1 MTSNLANDLTGELAG
16 GGERRSGGSRLRR
29 ALPEDAVAIADLMR
43 SSKAVAMPWLRVPHT
58 AEEDRNWVAT
68 VLLPE
73 HDVWLAT
80 DEDAITGVVALT
92 PGHLEQLY
100 VATDRQGAGVGRL
113 LLDHAKRLHPG
124 GLELWVFQ
132 RNARARRFYENAGFV
147 LAEVTDGETTE
158 EREPDARYVW
168 RPAERADGGNGP
180 DDGKGP
186 DGGV

>member
-1 MTSNLANDLTGELAG
+1 MTEHSTTIA
-16 GGERRSGGSRLRR
+16 LRQAR
-29 ALPEDAVAIADLMR
+29 PEDAVTIADLIR
-43 SSKAVAMPWLRVPHT
+43 SSKGTAMPWLAVPHT

-80 DEDAITGVVALT
+80 ADDGAGNGSGGERIAGILALT

-100 VATDRQGAGVGRL
+100 VATDQQGAGIGRL
-113 LLDHAKRLHPG
+113 LVDHAKRLHPG

-132 RNARARRFYENAGFV
+132 RNARARRFYESAGFV
-147 LAEVTDGETTE
+147 LAELTDGAATE

-168 RPAERADGGNGP
+168 APIPGEGR
-180 DDGKGP
+180 
-186 DGGV
+186 

>member
-1 MTSNLANDLTGELAG
+1 MNDHSSTITL
-16 GGERRSGGSRLRR
+16 RSAR
-29 ALPEDAVAIADLMR
+29 PEDADAIADLMR
-43 SSKAVAMPWLRVPHT
+43 SSKAAAMPWLAVPHT

-73 HDVWLAT
+73 QDVWLAT
-80 DEDAITGVVALT
+80 VDDGAGNGSPAERIAGVLALT

-113 LLDHAKRLHPG
+113 LVDHGKRLHPA

-147 LAEVTDGETTE
+147 LAELTDGAATE

-168 RPAERADGGNGP
+168 KPTERRDQTT
-180 DDGKGP
+180 
-186 DGGV
+186 